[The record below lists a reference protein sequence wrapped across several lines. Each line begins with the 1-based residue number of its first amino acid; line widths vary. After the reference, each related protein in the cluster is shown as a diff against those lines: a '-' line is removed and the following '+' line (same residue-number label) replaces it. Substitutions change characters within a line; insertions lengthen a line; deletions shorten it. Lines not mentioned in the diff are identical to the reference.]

1 MDTKSIIVILVLII
15 IILTCGIIGLVI
27 QSQGAQNANPAVNNT
42 TLNNTSVNTTVEQIN
57 SDPVQ
62 QSESQSSDSD
72 SQSSD
77 SGMPEDVRKR
87 YAARQKAAEDGIP
100 MYEYAHSP
108 ELVEK
113 YQSMV

>member
-27 QSQGAQNANPAVNNT
+27 QSQGAQNANPLVNNT
-42 TLNNTSVNTTVEQIN
+42 TVNNTAVNTTVEQIN
-57 SDPVQ
+57 SDPV

-77 SGMPEDVRKR
+77 SGMPEETRKI
-87 YAARQKAAEDGIP
+87 YAARQKAADDGIP
-100 MYEYAHSP
+100 MYEYIHSP

>member
-42 TLNNTSVNTTVEQIN
+42 TVNNTAVNTTVEQIN
-57 SDPVQ
+57 SDPV

>member
-27 QSQGAQNANPAVNNT
+27 QSQQAQNVDSVVNNT
-42 TLNNTSVNTTVEQIN
+42 TVNNTSLNTTVEQIN
-57 SDPVQ
+57 SDPV